1 MRCERSSLS
10 KEAHQVTEHISSVAM
25 TTYRVF
31 AVNEL
36 DTVMSVH
43 EIECTDDG
51 GAMEIAATLLTD
63 GCGIEVWEVGR
74 RVC

>member
-1 MRCERSSLS
+1 MTEQVSS
-10 KEAHQVTEHISSVAM
+10 AAM

-31 AVNEL
+31 SVNEV
-36 DTVMSVH
+36 DTVMSVQ

-51 GAMEIAATLLTD
+51 GAMEIAKSLLTD

-74 RVC
+74 RIC

>member
-1 MRCERSSLS
+1 
-10 KEAHQVTEHISSVAM
+10 M
-25 TTYRVF
+25 TTYRFF

-36 DTVMSVH
+36 DTVMSVQ
-43 EIECTDDG
+43 EILCTDDD

>member
-1 MRCERSSLS
+1 M
-10 KEAHQVTEHISSVAM
+10 TEQIHPVAM
-25 TTYRVF
+25 TIYRFF

-36 DTVMSVH
+36 DAVLSVQ

-51 GAMEIAATLLTD
+51 GAMAIAESLLTE
-63 GCGIEVWEVGR
+63 GCGIEVWDVGR

>member
-1 MRCERSSLS
+1 MTG
-10 KEAHQVTEHISSVAM
+10 QIYSVAM
-25 TTYRVF
+25 TAYRFF

-36 DTVMSVH
+36 DAVISVQ

-51 GAMEIAATLLTD
+51 SAIEIAKSLLTN
-63 GCGIEVWEVGR
+63 GCGIEVWDVGR

>member
-1 MRCERSSLS
+1 M
-10 KEAHQVTEHISSVAM
+10 TEQTSSVAM
-25 TTYRVF
+25 TTYRFF

-36 DTVMSVH
+36 DMVMSVQ

-51 GAMEIAATLLTD
+51 RAREIADSLLTD
-63 GCGIEVWEVGR
+63 DFGIEVWEVGR

>member
-1 MRCERSSLS
+1 M
-10 KEAHQVTEHISSVAM
+10 TEQISSAAM
-25 TTYRVF
+25 TTYQVF
-31 AVNEL
+31 AVKEP
-36 DTVMSVH
+36 DTVTSVQ

-51 GAMEIAATLLTD
+51 NAKAVAASLRTK

>member
-1 MRCERSSLS
+1 M
-10 KEAHQVTEHISSVAM
+10 TEQISSVAM
-25 TTYRVF
+25 TTYRFF

-36 DTVMSVH
+36 DTVMSVQ

-51 GAMEIAATLLTD
+51 GAREIAESLLTD
-63 GCGIEVWEVGR
+63 GCGIEVWDVGR

>member
-1 MRCERSSLS
+1 MTEQLSS
-10 KEAHQVTEHISSVAM
+10 AAM

-31 AVNEL
+31 TVKEL
-36 DTVMSVH
+36 DTVMSVK

-51 GAMEIAATLLTD
+51 GAMEIAASMRAD